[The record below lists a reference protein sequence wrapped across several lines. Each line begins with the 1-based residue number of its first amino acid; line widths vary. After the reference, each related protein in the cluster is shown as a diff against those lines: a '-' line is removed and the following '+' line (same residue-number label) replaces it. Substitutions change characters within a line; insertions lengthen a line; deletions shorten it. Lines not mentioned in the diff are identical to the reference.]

1 MNATV
6 RALDRSRIDSD
17 PLDGPRPD
25 VQIVTRPRVDGGW
38 RAGRPVE
45 DPHKVKLW
53 GFVTAKPS
61 EHLIHVRR
69 GKVTR
74 RSGQGATC
82 FKWPWDSVAIV
93 PTSLQELSFRADQ
106 VTSEKV
112 GVEVVGL
119 AVYRIA
125 DPLLA
130 FRVLN
135 FSFPERAQEKLE
147 RTLTS
152 MFVGA
157 TRRIVATLPVEDC
170 LRKRKAAL
178 AEELLAEIAPVVG
191 GSGSTEDF
199 THQGWGVVIDTIEI
213 QEVRVLSESVFAAM
227 QAPYRA
233 ALDREAREARAVA
246 NQAIVKRETSCQ
258 RETELTKL
266 RVEAELD
273 QERTAADREHAE
285 REAENQRRQ
294 SELAA
299 AQQRAVNEQKLAIEQ
314 QRLAHQAELDRRR
327 AELERSQAEA
337 AARTAIEAA
346 ELAAAQAEATSASL
360 PAQQAAQES
369 QAELERRRTA
379 LAAELRRRAAEA
391 ARDEGLAQ
399 AAAALE
405 QARASGVE
413 AEAQAR
419 LELSRQLPAVAQAL
433 AGTMGEVKVTQIG
446 GDQNP
451 FAQVAAALAALLDVA
466 RSG

>member
-1 MNATV
+1 MTTNV
-6 RALDRSRIDSD
+6 SALDH
-17 PLDGPRPD
+17 PQMEL
-25 VQIVTRPRVDGGW
+25 QTLERPRVGAGW

-45 DPHKVKLW
+45 DPNKVKLW

-69 GKVTR
+69 GKVTK

-93 PTSLQELSFRADQ
+93 PTSLQELSFQADQ
-106 VTSEKV
+106 VTAEKV

-178 AEELLAEIAPVVG
+178 AEELLSEIAPVVG
-191 GSGSTEDF
+191 GSGCTEDF

-227 QAPYRA
+227 QTPYRA
-233 ALDREAREARAVA
+233 ALDRDAREATAVA
-246 NQAIVKRETSCQ
+246 NQAIAERETSCE
-258 RETELTKL
+258 RETELVKL
-266 RVEAELD
+266 RVASELN
-273 QERTAADREHAE
+273 QERAAAKRRQAE
-285 REAENQRRQ
+285 QEAENLRRQ

-299 AQQRAVNEQKLAIEQ
+299 EQQRSVNDQKLAIERQ
-314 QRLAHQAELDRRR
+314 KLAHLAELERQRT
-327 AELERSQAEA
+327 ELERSQAEA
-337 AARTAIEAA
+337 AAQIAIEAA
-346 ELAAAQAEATSASL
+346 ELAGRQAEATSASL
-360 PAQQAAQES
+360 PAQQTAQES
-369 QAELERRRTA
+369 LAELERLRAA
-379 LAAELRRRAAEA
+379 LAAELRRRSAEA
-391 ARDEGLAQ
+391 S
-399 AAAALE
+399 AAGAP
-405 QARASGVE
+405 RPPGTKGSP
-413 AEAQAR
+413 R
-419 LELSRQLPAVAQAL
+419 PPRPSSRP
-433 AGTMGEVKVTQIG
+433 E
-446 GDQNP
+446 
-451 FAQVAAALAALLDVA
+451 
-466 RSG
+466 